1 MEDKFGSL
9 TREDIIKLL
18 NIKPPLVADM
28 PDKKSQVQPNGI
40 DLTIK
45 EISMFSSAGT
55 IAVDN
60 KDRVLSSV
68 SPLIFDGLDRLDLLP
83 GCYLITC
90 NEIVNLPRNIMALAY
105 PRSSLLRC
113 GVSVHTA
120 VWDAGYS
127 GRSQSQM
134 VVYNPQ
140 GIRIYRNARFI
151 QLVFFY
157 LNKEVEEGY
166 KGVFQGEN
174 T

>member
-1 MEDKFGSL
+1 
-9 TREDIIKLL
+9 
-18 NIKPPLVADM
+18 M
-28 PDKKSQVQPNGI
+28 PDKDSQVQPNGI

-45 EISMFSSAGT
+45 DVSMFSSAGT
-55 IAVDN
+55 IPVDN

-68 SPLIFDGLDRLDLLP
+68 SPLVFDGLDRLDLLP

-120 VWDAGYS
+120 IWDAGYS
-127 GRSQSQM
+127 GRSQSLM

-140 GIRIYRNARFI
+140 GIRIYRNTRFI

-157 LNKEVEEGY
+157 LSKEVDEGY

>member
-9 TREDIIKLL
+9 TREAIITLL

-28 PDKKSQVQPNGI
+28 PDKDNQLQPNGV

-45 EISMFSSAGT
+45 EISLFSSAGT
-55 IAVDN
+55 ISVDN

-68 SPLIFDGLDRLDLLP
+68 SPLVFDGLDRLDLLP

-120 VWDAGYS
+120 IWDAGYS
-127 GRSQSQM
+127 GRSQSLM

-140 GIRIYRNARFI
+140 GIRIYKNARFI

-157 LNKEVEEGY
+157 LNKDVGEGY
-166 KGVFQGEN
+166 KGIFQGEN
-174 T
+174 I

>member
-1 MEDKFGSL
+1 MESKIGSL
-9 TREDIIKLL
+9 TREDIVKLL
-18 NIKPPLVADM
+18 NVKPPLVADM
-28 PDKKSQVQPNGI
+28 PDKDNQIQPNGI

-45 EISMFSSAGT
+45 DVSMFSSAGT
-55 IAVDN
+55 ISVDN
-60 KDRVLSSV
+60 KNRVLSSV
-68 SPLIFDGLDRLDLLP
+68 SPLVFDGLDRLDLLP

-120 VWDAGYS
+120 IWDAGYS
-127 GRSQSQM
+127 GRSQSLM

-151 QLVFFY
+151 QLVFFQ
-157 LNKEVEEGY
+157 LSKEVEEGY
-166 KGVFQGEN
+166 KGIFQGEN

>member
-1 MEDKFGSL
+1 M
-9 TREDIIKLL
+9 
-18 NIKPPLVADM
+18 VADM
-28 PDKKSQVQPNGI
+28 PDKDNQVQPNGI

-45 EISMFSSAGT
+45 DVAMFSSAGT
-55 IAVDN
+55 IPVDN

-120 VWDAGYS
+120 IWDAGYS
-127 GRSQSQM
+127 GRSQSLM

-157 LNKEVEEGY
+157 LSKEVEEGY
-166 KGVFQGEN
+166 KGVFQNEN

>member
-1 MEDKFGSL
+1 
-9 TREDIIKLL
+9 
-18 NIKPPLVADM
+18 M
-28 PDKKSQVQPNGI
+28 PDKDNQVQPNGV

-45 EISMFSSAGT
+45 DVAMFSSAGT
-55 IAVDN
+55 IPVDN

-120 VWDAGYS
+120 IWDAGYS
-127 GRSQSQM
+127 GRSQSLM

-157 LNKEVEEGY
+157 LSKEVEEGY
-166 KGVFQGEN
+166 KGVFQNEN